1 MNPKISIVV
10 PIYNVERHL
19 DQCVGSIRDQTY
31 SHLEII
37 LVDDGSP
44 DGCPEM
50 CDDYA
55 KQDSRIKVI
64 HQINGGLSEA
74 RNSGLSVATGEYIL
88 FVDADDYIDL
98 NACESLID
106 IMNKQKPDIV
116 VGNVRRI
123 EGSKVFEMSHA
134 LDTQAKTIAG
144 ADFLKNELKTK
155 TMHRV
160 VCPNLFKREFLLAN
174 QLEFKVGILHED
186 AQFTPRAF
194 LRAKEVMG
202 TNLTFYNYL
211 IREGSITKKADLTVN
226 GIDLIQTCY
235 ELAGIYKAL
244 RDKELIRL
252 LNDDLVT
259 LYLYGFQIGRL
270 YRKEYKP
277 LISKGFLIKRALS
290 LRNRGKVIL
299 FVISIRLY
307 FFINAFLKALRR

>member
-1 MNPKISIVV
+1 MKPKISIVV

-55 KQDSRIKVI
+55 KQDSRVKVI
-64 HQINGGLSEA
+64 HQTNGGLSEA

-98 NACESLID
+98 NACERLID
-106 IMNKQKPDIV
+106 IMNNQKPDIV

-202 TNLTFYNYL
+202 TNLTFYNY
-211 IREGSITKKADLTVN
+211 
-226 GIDLIQTCY
+226 
-235 ELAGIYKAL
+235 
-244 RDKELIRL
+244 
-252 LNDDLVT
+252 
-259 LYLYGFQIGRL
+259 
-270 YRKEYKP
+270 
-277 LISKGFLIKRALS
+277 
-290 LRNRGKVIL
+290 
-299 FVISIRLY
+299 
-307 FFINAFLKALRR
+307 